1 MSVEKLIE
9 EVILQKKISHS
20 PEYDPILLERMLFKI
35 SKRWIAGYSNTD
47 AIAEARKS
55 NQNGMS
61 AIINYLGEANIE
73 RSQIDNSVSEYFTLL
88 DLLKAKNVSGSIS
101 VKPTQI
107 GLSVGY
113 DICLENFTKISEKA
127 KQSGH
132 FMWIDIESSKFVE
145 DTLSIYLEILRKN
158 RDTGVAIQSYLRRS
172 HSDLLHLMENSANL
186 RIVKGAYSEEKN
198 EAYQSNNEIT
208 QNFSAL
214 MKLVLKESSDKGIVA
229 IATHD
234 SKLVDEALSLST
246 KGSERMKNLQ
256 FQLLKGIRD
265 ELKQQLVKKG
275 YEVLEYMP
283 YGEKWLQYSLRRIR
297 ERKRNI
303 FLLARSLIQ
312 S

>member
-214 MKLVLKESSDKGIVA
+214 MKLVLKESSYKGIVA

-256 FQLLKGIRD
+256 FQLLKGVRD

>member
-1 MSVEKLIE
+1 MLVEKLIE
-9 EVILQKKISHS
+9 EVILQKKLSHS
-20 PEYDPILLERMLFKI
+20 HVYDPILLERMLFKI
-35 SKRWIAGYSNTD
+35 SKRWIAGYSSTD

-61 AIINYLGEANIE
+61 AIINYLGEANTE
-73 RSQIDNSVSEYFTLL
+73 RSQIDNSVSEYFTIL

-113 DICLENFTKISEKA
+113 DICLENFRKISEKA

-132 FMWIDIESSKFVE
+132 FIWIDIESSNFVE

-158 RDTGVAIQSYLRRS
+158 RDTGVAIQTYLRRS

-186 RIVKGAYSEEKN
+186 RIVKGAYSEEKLQ
-198 EAYQSNNEIT
+198 AYQSNNEIT

-214 MKLVLKESSDKGIVA
+214 MKLVFKESSYKGIVA

-234 SKLVDEALSLST
+234 SNLVNEALALST
-246 KGSERMKNLQ
+246 KGSERMKSLQ
-256 FQLLKGIRD
+256 FQLLKGVRD
-265 ELKQQLVKKG
+265 DLKQQLVKKG
-275 YEVLEYMP
+275 YEVLEYIP

-303 FLLARSLIQ
+303 FLLARSLLE

>member
-208 QNFSAL
+208 QNFSRL
-214 MKLVLKESSDKGIVA
+214 MKLVFKDSSYKGIVA

-234 SKLVDEALSLST
+234 SKLVDEALALST

-256 FQLLKGIRD
+256 FQLLKGVRD

>member
-20 PEYDPILLERMLFKI
+20 HDYDPILLERILFKI

-61 AIINYLGEANIE
+61 AIINYLGEANTE

-208 QNFSAL
+208 QNFSRL
-214 MKLVLKESSDKGIVA
+214 MKLVFKESSYKGIVA

-234 SKLVDEALSLST
+234 SKLVDEALALST

-256 FQLLKGIRD
+256 FQLLKGVRD